1 MPTINLSKQ
10 HSKSPSEIHALTEQL
25 AQLLQQKFQIKPQ
38 RNNDTLTFKRLDM
51 TGKLCLLPNEI
62 VVTIKTGLLTGALTP
77 VIEAELKQT
86 LDKYLT

>member
-1 MPTINLSKQ
+1 MPTIRLSKQ
-10 HSKSPSEIHALTEQL
+10 HSKSPCEIRALTEQL
-25 AQLLQQKFQIKPQ
+25 TQLLQQKFQIKPE

-51 TGKLCLLPNEI
+51 TGKLCLLPNEV

>member
-1 MPTINLSKQ
+1 MPTIHLSKQ
-10 HSKSPSEIHALTEQL
+10 HSKSPSEIRALTEQL
-25 AQLLQQKFQIKPQ
+25 SQLLQQKFQIKSE

-51 TGKLCLLPNEI
+51 TGKLCLLPNKV

-77 VIEAELKQT
+77 IIEAELKQT